1 MPLHG
6 IGQSPHD
13 SFLVMYL
20 STTEPSVFMPL
31 VASGKSREPTP
42 RQFLIGAS
50 PFSIDSATAAVVP
63 RSLHSCRIDAVGD
76 CILLPSRVI
85 IRYSQPS
92 HFLGLAKY
100 TNSRAT
106 KPRSRLYSSVTRL
119 QIALNSAGLAT
130 LISPLPDTTIA
141 FK

>member
-20 STTEPSVFMPL
+20 STTEPSVFMAL
-31 VASGKSREPTP
+31 VASGKSRVPTP

-63 RSLHSCRIDAVGD
+63 RSLHSWRIDAVGD
-76 CILLPSRVI
+76 CILLPMRVI
-85 IRYSQPS
+85 IRYSQRS
-92 HFLGLAKY
+92 EEHTSELQSLAY
-100 TNSRAT
+100 LVC
-106 KPRSRLYSSVTRL
+106 RLL
-119 QIALNSAGLAT
+119 LE
-130 LISPLPDTTIA
+130 
-141 FK
+141 

>member
-20 STTEPSVFMPL
+20 STTLPSVFMPL
-31 VASGKSREPTP
+31 VASGKSRDPTP

-63 RSLHSCRIDAVGD
+63 RWVHSRRITAVGD
-76 CILLPSRVI
+76 WILLPVRVI
-85 IRYSQPS
+85 SRYIQPS
-92 HFLGLAKY
+92 QRLGLAKY
-100 TNSRAT
+100 ANSRAT
-106 KPRSRLYSSVTRL
+106 SPR
-119 QIALNSAGLAT
+119 
-130 LISPLPDTTIA
+130 
-141 FK
+141 